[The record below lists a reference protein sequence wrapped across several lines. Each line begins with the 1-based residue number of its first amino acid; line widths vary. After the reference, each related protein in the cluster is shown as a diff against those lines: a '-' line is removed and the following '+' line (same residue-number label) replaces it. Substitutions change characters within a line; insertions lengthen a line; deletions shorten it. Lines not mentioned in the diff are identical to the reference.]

1 MAGRSGWCATDALN
15 ERRSHQSSGG
25 GGVVTEVD
33 AIRLAERMQMD
44 GDVHTV
50 MRRQHVTTHV
60 RDDTTE
66 SERTARKAGMRRV
79 TTRVVR
85 QTTTITRGEQRSVT
99 ENVNR
104 MGSDYAQNYS
114 YGVAASE
121 RDASMYEERVPVPA
135 ITYYAP
141 ERSYVSRRT
150 KVKSESQRHQ

>member
-15 ERRSHQSSGG
+15 ERRSQRSAAT

-33 AIRLAERMQMD
+33 AIRLAERMEMD

-50 MRRQHVTTHV
+50 LRRQHVTTHV

-66 SERTARKAGMRRV
+66 SQKTARKSGVRRV

-85 QTTTITRGEQRSVT
+85 QTTTITRGEQRSMT
-99 ENVNR
+99 ENISRLDSSQEPVYY
-104 MGSDYAQNYS
+104 SSYASQ
-114 YGVAASE
+114 

-135 ITYYAP
+135 ITYRQMPA
-141 ERSYVSRRT
+141 ERSFKRS
-150 KVKSESQRHQ
+150 KVNDNWLA